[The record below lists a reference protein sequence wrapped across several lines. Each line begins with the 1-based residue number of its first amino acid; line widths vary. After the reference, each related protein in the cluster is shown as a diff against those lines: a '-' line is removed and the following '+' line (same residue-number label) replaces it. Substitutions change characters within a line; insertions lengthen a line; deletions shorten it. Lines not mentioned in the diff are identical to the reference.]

1 MQTWAQRG
9 LRTALVTGGLLMLGT
24 GIANA
29 SQHVPATPT
38 DAGGLPGAGSLPAP
52 LGKEETDALHTTL
65 DTVPGDA
72 MTNVDRGA
80 VADDVATPTR
90 LEHVLA
96 AANRFR
102 HSAGFRPAD
111 EWGALTGD
119 LAQRPAHTVYRVPVD
134 VVDRAVDSRYA
145 AVPVADGDTAPR
157 LNLPFGEQAE
167 FGPSDDVDGLLGA
180 NQVPRI
186 GDLFRARPMPVVD
199 MAHTQVFPVLS
210 DGVPAASS
218 LPRIPVPPVSPAEL
232 TQRLPVIPAGP
243 LAPRN
248 TPYPRQPRNTPYDP
262 QPRYEPMSG
271 ELPVTGALPNMP
283 GTSTPVAAANLPTVS
298 HPPTPNLSTLPDL
311 PPVPTLPAMPPL
323 PGRPGTQAMP
333 APPVLP
339 HPQVNAPSLPPL
351 PALPRLNG
359 PATGGLPALAPQDM
373 PAGSAQQLMAQLR
386 GLISDLEQG
395 RQMHPMDGAE
405 LTTLLPRITD
415 DGPVP
420 PVR

>member
-9 LRTALVTGGLLMLGT
+9 VRTALVTGGLLMLGT

-29 SQHVPATPT
+29 SQHVPATPI

-52 LGKEETDALHTTL
+52 LGKEETDVLHTTL
-65 DTVPGDA
+65 DTASGNA
-72 MTNVDRGA
+72 MTNVDRGT

-96 AANRFR
+96 AANRLR
-102 HSAGFRPAD
+102 HSAGFRPAN
-111 EWGALTGD
+111 EWGAVTGD
-119 LAQRPAHTVYRVPVD
+119 LAQLPANHVYRVPGD
-134 VVDRAVDSRYA
+134 VVGRAVDSRYA
-145 AVPVADGDTAPR
+145 AGPGSDGDTAPR
-157 LNLPFGEQAE
+157 LDLPFGDQAQ
-167 FGPSDDVDGLLGA
+167 FGPSDEVDGLLGA

-186 GDLFRARPMPVVD
+186 GDLFRARPRPVAD

-210 DGVPAASS
+210 DGVPAVS
-218 LPRIPVPPVSPAEL
+218 PVAPVSPAEL
-232 TQRLPVIPAGP
+232 TQRLPVIPATP
-243 LAPRN
+243 ATPRN
-248 TPYPRQPRNTPYDP
+248 LPYLPQPRNTPYDP

-271 ELPVTGALPNMP
+271 VLPVTGSLPNTP
-283 GTSTPVAAANLPTVS
+283 GMSTPVAAANLPTVN

-323 PGRPGTQAMP
+323 PGRPRTQAMP
-333 APPVLP
+333 AAPVLP
-339 HPQVNAPSLPPL
+339 QPQVSAPSLPAI
-351 PALPRLNG
+351 PALPRLSG
-359 PATGGLPALAPQDM
+359 PAAGGFPALGAPAPQDM

-405 LTTLLPRITD
+405 QTTLLPRITD